1 MTKGGLR
8 MRVGKL
14 GTWLI
19 CAGAMAAFG
28 SLAGN
33 YVWTSRWPSTLDAAP
48 TESVKIAA
56 VAYIGSCPI
65 LMAKE
70 NGYLASEGI
79 AAEVN
84 FQANGKVALA
94 EALQGR
100 ADLATAAD
108 TPIMF
113 AAMNDQPVSVIAAMT
128 AMEDH
133 AIVGRKDRGI
143 ISPSSLKG
151 KRLGVTMG
159 TTTQFFLDAILKPAT
174 IYAYGHNLSRH
185 AAAETG
191 RDACTRRHRRGGIV
205 STIPDMA
212 AAALKDKATVLSGEG
227 VYDALFALAGTR
239 DYVSAHQPTL
249 EKVLRATIR
258 GAQFCKE
265 SPDLAREVLAKA
277 MNTDAVVLKA
287 IWPSY
292 RFEVGL
298 RQGLLLTLEDEARW
312 AIKNR
317 LTDKTKVPNYLDH
330 LGLAPL
336 RAAAPSAVTVIH

>member
-159 TTTQFFLDAILKPAT
+159 TTTQFFLDAFLNRQQFTPTDITLVDMLPQK
-174 IYAYGHNLSRH
+174 L
-185 AAAETG
+185 AET
-191 RDACTRRHRRGGIV
+191 
-205 STIPDMA
+205 
-212 AAALKDKATVLSGEG
+212 
-227 VYDALFALAGTR
+227 
-239 DYVSAHQPTL
+239 
-249 EKVLRATIR
+249 
-258 GAQFCKE
+258 
-265 SPDLAREVLAKA
+265 LARGDI
-277 MNTDAVVLKA
+277 DAVVLYQPFLTWRRPPSRTRRQCYPAKA
-287 IWPSY
+287 YTTLCSPWPERATTSARISQRSR
-292 RFEVGL
+292 RFSGQPYEVL
-298 RQGLLLTLEDEARW
+298 NSARNRRTLPARFSPRQ
-312 AIKNR
+312 
-317 LTDKTKVPNYLDH
+317 
-330 LGLAPL
+330 
-336 RAAAPSAVTVIH
+336 

>member
-159 TTTQFFLDAILKPAT
+159 TTTQFFLDAFLNRQQFTPTDITLVDMLPQK
-174 IYAYGHNLSRH
+174 L
-185 AAAETG
+185 AETLARG
-191 RDACTRRHRRGGIV
+191 DIDAV
-205 STIPDMA
+205 VLYQPFLNMA